1 MASVCSSSLSL
12 MDAGVPISAPV
23 AGIAMG
29 LIYREGKYVT
39 LTDILGAEDALG
51 DMDFKVAGTKDVITA
66 LQLDTKIEGLPSDVL
81 ATALDQAKDA
91 RLLILDKMAE
101 AISEPRAEMNEFAPR
116 IESVEI
122 PKDKIGEVIGPKGA
136 VIRELE
142 EVTGAA
148 IEIEETDGKGIV
160 RIASNDGS
168 ALAAAKEKVMQIAFP
183 PEVEL
188 GAEYDGKV
196 VNITKFGAFVNI
208 LPGRDG
214 LLHISR
220 LDGSKRVERVEDYL
234 SDGQELKV
242 RVREIDRGKVSLELV
257 EALEGATLPGPEAP
271 RQDGGDRRRD
281 GGNGGGDRGGR
292 GRDRGDRGGR
302 DRDRDRTRDQAATP
316 QPEAGSERRR
326 AAQSFDEVFEEISEG

>member
-1 MASVCSSSLSL
+1 
-12 MDAGVPISAPV
+12 VPISDPV

-29 LIYREGKYVT
+29 LIERDGKYVT

-51 DMDFKVAGTKDVITA
+51 DMDFKVAGTRDVITA
-66 LQLDTKIEGLPSDVL
+66 LQLDTKLEGLPSEVL
-81 ATALDQAKDA
+81 AQALNQAKDA
-91 RLLILDKMAE
+91 RLIILDTMAD
-101 AISEPRAEMNEFAPR
+101 AIAAPRAEMNEFAPR
-116 IESVEI
+116 IESLEI

-160 RIASNDGS
+160 RIASSDGA
-168 ALAAAKEKVMQIAFP
+168 ALAAAKERVMQIAFP

-220 LDGSKRVERVEDYL
+220 LDGSKRVEDVEDYL
-234 SDGQELKV
+234 KDGQELRV

-257 EALEGATLPGPEAP
+257 EALEGATLPDPEAP
-271 RQDGGDRRRD
+271 GQGGGERRSRDGDRDRGRGDRD
-281 GGNGGGDRGGR
+281 RGRGGR
-292 GRDRGDRGGR
+292 DGR
-302 DRDRDRTRDQAATP
+302 DRDRDRQPRQEQAPAQVSQESSAGRKVA
-316 QPEAGSERRR
+316 QP
-326 AAQSFDEVFEEISEG
+326 FDEVFEDMRNS

>member
-1 MASVCSSSLSL
+1 
-12 MDAGVPISAPV
+12 VPISDAV

-29 LIYREGKYVT
+29 LIHQDGEFVT

-51 DMDFKVAGTKDVITA
+51 DMDFKVAGTAGVITA
-66 LQLDTKIEGLPSDVL
+66 LQLDTKIQGLPSDVL
-81 ATALDQAKDA
+81 KGALEQARDA
-91 RLLILDKMAE
+91 RHFILNAMSE
-101 AISEPRAEMNEFAPR
+101 VISAPREEMNEWAPR
-116 IESVEI
+116 IESIEI

-142 EVTGAA
+142 EQTGAN

-160 RIASNDGS
+160 RIASTDGA
-168 ALAAAKEKVMQIAFP
+168 ALAAAKERVTQIAFP
-183 PEVEL
+183 PEAEV
-188 GAEYDGKV
+188 GAVYDGKV

-257 EALEGATLPGPEAP
+257 EPLEGATLPGEEAP
-271 RQDGGDRRRD
+271 RQ
-281 GGNGGGDRGGR
+281 GGGERSGPRDNDRGRSGGRDGR
-292 GRDRGDRGGR
+292 GRDRGGDRGSR
-302 DRDRDRTRDQAATP
+302 ERS
-316 QPEAGSERRR
+316 QPRETTQPRESSRESSGNSGGGDRRR
-326 AAQSFDEVFEEISEG
+326 AARSFEETFEELSSRD